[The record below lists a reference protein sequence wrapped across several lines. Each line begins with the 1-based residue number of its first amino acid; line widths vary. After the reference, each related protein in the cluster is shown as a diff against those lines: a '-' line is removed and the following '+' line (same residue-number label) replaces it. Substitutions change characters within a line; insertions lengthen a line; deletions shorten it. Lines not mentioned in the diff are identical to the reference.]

1 MFIFFTIILELLG
14 VVAKNPII
22 QKLAIFT
29 FFFSLLSYTIDFFV
43 DKVKEQ
49 LVNFSDILVLASYLG
64 FLNALSIVFTF
75 LITGFIMKQILAFL
89 R

>member
-1 MFIFFTIILELLG
+1 MFMFFTIILELLG
-14 VVAKNPII
+14 VVAKNPIV

-75 LITGFIMKQILAFL
+75 LITGFIVKQILGFL